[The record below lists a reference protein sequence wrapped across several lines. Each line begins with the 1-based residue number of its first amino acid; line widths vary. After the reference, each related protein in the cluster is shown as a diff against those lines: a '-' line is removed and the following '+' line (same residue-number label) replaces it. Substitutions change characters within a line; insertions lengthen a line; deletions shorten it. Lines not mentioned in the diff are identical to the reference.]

1 MMIMLTDGIT
11 NANQV
16 VSLITALVS
25 LAIILI
31 PAISSAIVFIVK
43 AVKNKNWKQIRSIAD
58 TAMKEAEDYAK
69 KHPAITGEDK
79 LKMALDIRQKTLASM
94 NIAFSD
100 ADRERAE
107 AYINQTIKWFN
118 SRK

>member
-1 MMIMLTDGIT
+1 MMMMLT
-11 NANQV
+11 NVSESQAV
-16 VSLITALVS
+16 VNLITAIVGLIAAFLSV
-25 LAIILI
+25 LI
-31 PAISSAIVFIVK
+31 PAIIFIVK
-43 AVKNKNWKQIRSIAD
+43 AIKNKDWKQLRSIAD

-94 NIAFSD
+94 NIVFSD

-107 AYINQTIKWFN
+107 AYINQTIKLFN